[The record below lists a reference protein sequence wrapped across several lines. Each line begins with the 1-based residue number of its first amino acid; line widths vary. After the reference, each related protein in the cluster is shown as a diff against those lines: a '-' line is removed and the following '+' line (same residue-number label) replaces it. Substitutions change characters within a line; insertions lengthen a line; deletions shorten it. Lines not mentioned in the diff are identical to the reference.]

1 MVTGTRTVSV
11 MENTMEMDSFCYI
24 IRFDPD
30 IEKFRGEFFGLN
42 GRIDFCAQNIT
53 CLR

>member
-11 MENTMEMDSFCYI
+11 MGNTMQIDEFRPI

-30 IEKFRGEFFGLN
+30 IDKFLGEFFGLN
-42 GRIDFCAQNIT
+42 GGVDFCAQNIT